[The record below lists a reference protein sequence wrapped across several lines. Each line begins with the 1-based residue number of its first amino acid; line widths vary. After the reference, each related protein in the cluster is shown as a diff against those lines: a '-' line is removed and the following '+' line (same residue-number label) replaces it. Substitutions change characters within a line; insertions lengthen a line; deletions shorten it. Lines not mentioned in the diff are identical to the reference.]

1 MAKPRVYVTRILP
14 DSGMRPVMEHC
25 DATIWL
31 GKEPPPRA
39 QLMAGARGKD
49 GILTL
54 LTDVIDAQ
62 VMDAAPRLIV
72 ISNCAV
78 GVDNIDVRAATARGI
93 PVGNTPEVL
102 TDATA
107 DLAFALLLAAAR
119 RIVEGVQFVRSGQ
132 WQTWDPGLLLGADL
146 SGRTLGIIGFGRIG
160 KAVARRA
167 QGFGLRVIWND
178 PGPEESAGA
187 GATTLDTLLAT
198 SDFVSLHVPLT
209 AETRHMINDQSLA
222 RMKPTAILVNTS
234 RGGVVDHDALF
245 RALSEKRLFAAGLDV
260 SEPEPIPA
268 DSPLLGLENCIV
280 LPHLGSA
287 SQWTR
292 SQMALLAAENLI
304 AGLEGRPLPHC
315 VNPQVYEAHSQA
327 APQPKGPRETG
338 SQR

>member
-14 DSGMRPVMEHC
+14 ESGMRLINERC
-25 DATIWL
+25 DATIWRT
-31 GKEPPPRA
+31 KEPPPRA
-39 QLMAGARGKD
+39 DLLAGVRDKE

-54 LTDVIDAQ
+54 LTDAINAEI
-62 VMDAAPRLIV
+62 MDAAPRLKV

-119 RIVEGVQFVRSGQ
+119 RIVEGVQFVRAGR
-132 WQTWDPGLLLGADL
+132 WQTWDPELLLGADL

-167 QGFGLRVIWND
+167 QGFGLRVIWHD
-178 PGPEESAGA
+178 SGPEESQGA

-209 AETRHMINDQSLA
+209 AKTHHMINEQSLA

-245 RALSEKRLFAAGLDV
+245 RALSEQRLFAAGLDV

-268 DSPLLGLENCIV
+268 DSPLLELENCIV

-287 SQWTR
+287 SRWTR

-304 AGLEGRPLPHC
+304 AGLERRPLPHC
-315 VNPQVYEAHSQA
+315 VNPEVYERLSKT
-327 APQPKGPRETG
+327 APRPDGGEETG
-338 SQR
+338 PQ